1 MSRSFRSFDFDDEM
15 MQHMFDMDAGYK
27 GASTNTARR
36 NRIKRMEELSH
47 SLDDGL
53 NYLGDE
59 YGQAGGGGNGG
70 QSGSRGG
77 ARDNTQ
83 YNDEEDEDDDDYDN
97 DDYIDDYYYNNN
109 KSFDGRPKSYNEKYS
124 YMYNDYDGPNGRPK
138 QENYR
143 YSLND
148 PPVGKNLRYQQQS
161 TSQQQQQQQQQ
172 QQKQFHSQPST
183 LRHKNSQGSSGN
195 GTHGSSKHILFNDE
209 DDICYVMDK
218 KQSKSQQLHQ
228 QQQQQQQ
235 SPPPPIKSKEKEK
248 KKKEPLSPSSLF
260 SSKKKPSKEE
270 LRYDVGKSDKSQQVM
285 KAKLK
290 IQNMSNDDSILN
302 MRSNQKQNLL
312 HRHHSVEAKLPSH
325 GADRSQMSPTILE
338 EIEFEMQDVDCE
350 KDDQM
355 EEPIKEKEKS
365 KEKASS
371 KDKDKD
377 KKGSSDSAPSTPT
390 IKKSFRS
397 HLPNHKKL
405 FKVPDIDLNHLK
417 FSCFFSSNKNIALN
431 SSKSATASNTIAN
444 KTVSTEAITSK
455 SSENLIEETTPTKV
469 PDSPRKTVKID
480 LKNEKLERNDS
491 QLSRETYKTHT
502 RTNSGSRTMGSVNN
516 IQSSNENVVDD
527 ASVHSSNISDKDFEV
542 NVCVGLN

>member
-1 MSRSFRSFDFDDEM
+1 MSKSFRSFDFDEEM

-59 YGQAGGGGNGG
+59 YGQAGGGGGGIGNGG
-70 QSGSRGG
+70 QSGNRGG
-77 ARDNTQ
+77 GRDNTR
-83 YNDEEDEDDDDYDN
+83 YNDEEEDDDDYDN

-183 LRHKNSQGSSGN
+183 LRHKSSQGSSGN

-218 KQSKSQQLHQ
+218 KQSKSQQL
-228 QQQQQQQ
+228 QQQQQ
-235 SPPPPIKSKEKEK
+235 SPPPPPMKSKEKEK

-260 SSKKKPSKEE
+260 SSKKKVSKEE
-270 LRYDVGKSDKSQQVM
+270 LRYDIGKSDKSQQVM

-325 GADRSQMSPTILE
+325 VSDRSQMSPTILE

-350 KDDQM
+350 KDDQV
-355 EEPIKEKEKS
+355 EEPIKEKEKV
-365 KEKASS
+365 KEKSSS
-371 KDKDKD
+371 KDKK
-377 KKGSSDSAPSTPT
+377 SNSDSAPSTPT

-431 SSKSATASNTIAN
+431 SSKSTTASNTIAN
-444 KTVSTEAITSK
+444 KTVSTEAIASK
-455 SSENLIEETTPTKV
+455 SSENLIEETIPTKV
-469 PDSPRKTVKID
+469 PDSPRKSVKID

-502 RTNSGSRTMGSVNN
+502 RTNSGSRTMGSVSN

-527 ASVHSSNISDKDFEV
+527 VSINSSIISDKDFEV
-542 NVCVGLN
+542 NVCVCWLV